1 MISALHAI
9 LSGHIG
15 HTRALMHAMV
25 FEIET
30 GILPRIGDDSNR
42 FLQSL
47 LNALV
52 AEGAV
57 EYGDVTVGL
66 ETRALHVELSPLVD
80 HTADMK
86 ILKCRQK
93 HETLQE
99 SIHDVFVAGNHKVDL
114 INIWYEMFTAF
125 ISK

>member
-1 MISALHAI
+1 
-9 LSGHIG
+9 
-15 HTRALMHAMV
+15 MHAMEV
-25 FEIET
+25 EIET
-30 GILPRIGDDSNR
+30 GALPGIGDDSNR

-66 ETRALHVELSPLVD
+66 ETRALHLELSPFVD

-86 ILKCRQK
+86 IPKCRQK

-114 INIWYEMFTAF
+114 INIWYEMFTDF